1 MTPRLVL
8 LFLSFQLRELIY
20 DVFGI
25 GYVGRFFD
33 VAFVRAGTNDIKHH
47 ARSSNRTS
55 VDQVFDAIEARL
67 VEFTQLLAKRVI
79 FLGAGVPGR
88 GAAMET
94 FGLVNHALGGSFP
107 VPRAASTVDIEVDR
121 GLARLRQ
128 RVIEKQSSNVWQTE
142 VGVCF
147 FQLFF
152 PGQNGNN
159 HKKIR

>member
-1 MTPRLVL
+1 M
-8 LFLSFQLRELIY
+8 IY

-25 GYVGRFFD
+25 GYIGRFFD

-47 ARSSNRTS
+47 ARSSTRTY
-55 VDQVFDAIEARL
+55 VDRVFAAIEARL

-88 GAAMET
+88 GAAMDT

-107 VPRAASTVDIEVDR
+107 VPRAAATVDIEVDR

-128 RVIEKQSSNVWQTE
+128 RVIEKQSLNVWQTE
-142 VGVCF
+142 VGVCY

-152 PGQNGNN
+152 PGQNGNDRE
-159 HKKIR
+159 KVC